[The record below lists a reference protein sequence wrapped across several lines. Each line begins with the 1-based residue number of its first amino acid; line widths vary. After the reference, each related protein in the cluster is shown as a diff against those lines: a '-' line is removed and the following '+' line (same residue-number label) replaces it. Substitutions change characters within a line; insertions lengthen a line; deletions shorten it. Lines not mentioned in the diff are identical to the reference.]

1 MEFISFEDTSALCE
15 TLFFAQACAR
25 FCHVLNRSRQYVLT
39 GEVGEEFGV
48 VTPTVDS
55 IRFL

>member
-1 MEFISFEDTSALCE
+1 M
-15 TLFFAQACAR
+15 
-25 FCHVLNRSRQYVLT
+25 LNRSRPYVLT

-48 VTPTVDS
+48 TTLTVDS